1 MVLWLTKVVGL
12 HFTIVVSTSD
22 CINIMF
28 ITLNDT
34 EGTFNL
40 GKDATQVTR
49 NDWSYSWTDCGD
61 SWNDC
66 SMAFS

>member
-1 MVLWLTKVVGL
+1 
-12 HFTIVVSTSD
+12 
-22 CINIMF
+22 MF